1 MPTSL
6 DFRAVRSARYA
17 KRAVTIQ
24 LGSFV
29 ATLLA
34 TIGCLHGTLVVA
46 AGRIL
51 LKKWRSGRKKVAGF
65 DAVSDENGVAD
76 DGG

>member
-1 MPTSL
+1 
-6 DFRAVRSARYA
+6 
-17 KRAVTIQ
+17 
-24 LGSFV
+24 
-29 ATLLA
+29 
-34 TIGCLHGTLVVA
+34 
-46 AGRIL
+46 L